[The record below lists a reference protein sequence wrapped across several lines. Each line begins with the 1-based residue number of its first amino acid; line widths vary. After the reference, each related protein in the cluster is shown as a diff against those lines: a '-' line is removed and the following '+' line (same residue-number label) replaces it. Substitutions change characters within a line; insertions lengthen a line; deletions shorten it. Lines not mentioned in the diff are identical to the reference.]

1 MVKHSVVY
9 KDIILLGFNTAADV
23 FLEDSP
29 LSPSGVHKGRAHP
42 EAGHDPHLK
51 PVSHQCI
58 SINTDRFKPKSLWE
72 SGLRSNM

>member
-9 KDIILLGFNTAADV
+9 KDIILLGFNIVAV
-23 FLEDSP
+23 VLLEDSP
-29 LSPSGVHKGRAHP
+29 LSPPEVHKGSAHP

-72 SGLRSNM
+72 SGLRNNM